1 MKKFEYRLENL
12 AIDIK
17 TVLNVANQELT
28 ETLKQKL
35 DELGQEGWRLCGV
48 NGHLYYFTR
57 EL

>member
-35 DELGQEGWRLCGV
+35 DELGQE
-48 NGHLYYFTR
+48 
-57 EL
+57 